1 MPTPEGITTRSWVGE
16 SLRKALGGEP
26 PPMARFGLRAG
37 LLGPV
42 FSEDGTL
49 IAAAVDSSLRHM
61 GHLLSMAGMKLG

>member
-1 MPTPEGITTRSWVGE
+1 
-16 SLRKALGGEP
+16 
-26 PPMARFGLRAG
+26 MARFGLRAG